1 MVVETLFEEMHRVFC
16 VRAEDGEHA
25 EAFVRGGYAG
35 LGWDGLDGRDLSQES
50 FDSMKVLL
58 ADAHPNEPSNTIG
71 NWAGL
76 IHRFA
81 NDIRPG
87 DWVLTPDR
95 DYGRIYVGKVVSG
108 YFCQEV
114 HDDPYDHRY
123 RVEWRLEPV
132 QRSMLPEA
140 WRSKMHNQ
148 RTVFQVA
155 GA

>member
-16 VRAEDGEHA
+16 VRAEDGKNA
-25 EAFVRGGYAG
+25 KAFVEGGYAG

-50 FDSMKVLL
+50 FDSMRVLL
-58 ADAHPNEPSNTIG
+58 ADAYPDESSNTIG
-71 NWAGL
+71 QWAGL
-76 IHRFA
+76 IDRFA
-81 NDIRPG
+81 RDIRPG
-87 DWVLTPDR
+87 DWILTPTR
-95 DYGRIYVGKVVSG
+95 DPGLIYVGKVVSG

-123 RVEWRLEPV
+123 RVEWRSEPV

-140 WRSKMHNQ
+140 WQQRMYNQ
-148 RTVFQVA
+148 RTAFQVA